1 MESSQL
7 YIFGLTKPD
16 NGMTGAILTSD
27 GYLDENS
34 DMYSGYVEDN
44 YNRFQKSVKESTIN
58 KS

>member
-1 MESSQL
+1 
-7 YIFGLTKPD
+7 
-16 NGMTGAILTSD
+16 MTGAILTSD

-34 DMYSGYVEDN
+34 DMLSGYVEDN

>member
-1 MESSQL
+1 
-7 YIFGLTKPD
+7 
-16 NGMTGAILTSD
+16 MTGAILTSD